1 VVRTRLVQEM
11 GDVSSAA
18 LFHFMKRWNINRD
31 LYAESIANNIKNMT
45 KIYEDCAESVDC
57 LFQKIHRKS

>member
-1 VVRTRLVQEM
+1 M

-45 KIYEDCAESVDC
+45 KIYED
-57 LFQKIHRKS
+57 